1 MMHTLEWSRAYTGR
15 LQRDAAAVFAAR
27 APELSRRLE
36 TECAQGSLPFLTMP
50 YRERLEREL
59 PPHLGDHLLGF
70 HVLLERRYVDGD
82 TTVGLPGHHH
92 A

>member
-50 YRERLEREL
+50 
-59 PPHLGDHLLGF
+59 
-70 HVLLERRYVDGD
+70 
-82 TTVGLPGHHH
+82 
-92 A
+92 